1 MTVYMTLRQQP
12 VAGGV
17 KNPSFLEGGAEPA
30 LSLRN
35 LADDAFVTRAAGR
48 DVLLATHGFNVD
60 LEHGVRAL
68 GRLDAMLNLPPSA
81 IFVGVLWPGDFWIPA
96 VNYPFEGG
104 EAKDCG
110 RRVARFCNSRLGK
123 ARSFSFV
130 SHSLGARVVLE
141 AVKNL
146 GRKARSVCVTA
157 AAVDDN
163 CLSKEYAAAFAN
175 ADVISVLASR
185 KDHVL
190 ELAYPIGDP
199 IADLLS
205 LHQSPFRSALG
216 RHGPP
221 EPIGATV
228 PPWQIPDSDNYD
240 HGDYMPPSDT
250 ATTFPDPN
258 GKWVRTSGFMRQAF
272 EEVSATWP
280 P

>member
-1 MTVYMTLRQQP
+1 M
-12 VAGGV
+12 
-17 KNPSFLEGGAEPA
+17 
-30 LSLRN
+30 
-35 LADDAFVTRAAGR
+35 
-48 DVLLATHGFNVD
+48 
-60 LEHGVRAL
+60 
-68 GRLDAMLNLPPSA
+68 
-81 IFVGVLWPGDFWIPA
+81 
-96 VNYPFEGG
+96 
-104 EAKDCG
+104 
-110 RRVARFCNSRLGK
+110 
-123 ARSFSFV
+123 

-190 ELAYPIGDP
+190 SSPI
-199 IADLLS
+199 
-205 LHQSPFRSALG
+205 RSAIRSPTFSACTKSVPLRTG

-228 PPWQIPDSDNYD
+228 PPWQIPDTDNYD

-258 GKWVRTSGFMRQAF
+258 GKWVKTSGFMRQAF
-272 EEVSATWP
+272 EAVPATWP